1 MQLQTRHGTAGFWAG
16 VVWVIG
22 VGSLALLLGRA
33 SAVQPFVAAALLLV
47 LAVGWLVAIRRL
59 TALVPLAT
67 LTLAW
72 GTSTLPF
79 VSLSFPAKF
88 AMLGAIAAT
97 MVPWLLSGDRH
108 LPVSMPFTIAFGA
121 LVLFATMSVAW
132 SVDADESLQKAI
144 SLALLGAATLI
155 AIPLNCRDEQDARAI
170 LTWNGIAAA
179 AFTLAGLVTG
189 LVGIVSAFEGN
200 GRFLGFLNNPN
211 ALGFWIAPILPVLV
225 VMATQETP
233 GTRRRLL
240 VSSTVVLAA
249 TLAISGSRAGTIAS
263 VAGVLAAFLASGFTG
278 QGRTVKRTVI
288 IGIVAFAAAASIFPA
303 LGLTLRA
310 QTSGNV
316 EGFFELGSG
325 SGRAVVWGEALPLIN
340 GAPVLGHGFG
350 TTPEL
355 FPSVQQQIGT
365 NVLGRT
371 HNSYL
376 EAAVDLGWPGF
387 VLLISLVVSGFVAA
401 WGIVRRPGPH
411 RPFATVLLAGIVGGA
426 VEGLFESGLLAAGSL
441 LALPFWIVVALAHS
455 VRAADRR
462 GLHITAS

>member
-1 MQLQTRHGTAGFWAG
+1 L
-16 VVWVIG
+16 V
-22 VGSLALLLGRA
+22 LL
-33 SAVQPFVAAALLLV
+33 
-47 LAVGWLVAIRRL
+47 LAVGWLVATRRL
-59 TALVPLAT
+59 VFLVPIAT

-79 VSLSFPAKF
+79 ISLTFPAKF

-97 MVPWLLSGDRH
+97 TVPWLLSGDRH

-132 SVDADESLQKAI
+132 SVDPDESLQKAI
-144 SLALLGAATLI
+144 SLALLGAAALI
-155 AIPLNCRDEQDARAI
+155 AIPLNCRDEHDARAV
-170 LTWNGIAAA
+170 LRWNGIAAA
-179 AFTLAGLVTG
+179 GFTLAGLLAGLAG
-189 LVGIVSAFEGN
+189 LVTTYEGN
-200 GRFLGFLNNPN
+200 DRFLGFLNNPN

-225 VMATQETP
+225 VMATQEAQ
-233 GTRRRLL
+233 GTRRKLL
-240 VSSTVVLAA
+240 VCSTVVLAA

-278 QGRTVKRTVI
+278 QGRTVKRIVI
-288 IGIVAFAAAASIFPA
+288 IGIVAFAAAALIFPA
-303 LGLTLRA
+303 LGLTLRS

-325 SGRAVVWGEALPLIN
+325 SGRTVVWREALPLI
-340 GAPVLGHGFG
+340 GAAPVLGHGFG
-350 TTPEL
+350 TTPDL
-355 FPSVQQQIGT
+355 FPSVQQQVGR

-387 VLLISLVVSGFVAA
+387 VLLTSLVLSALVAA
-401 WGIVRRPGPH
+401 WRVVRRPGPH
-411 RPFATVLLAGIVGGA
+411 RAFAIVLMAGLVGGS

-455 VRAADRR
+455 LRAADHR
-462 GLHITAS
+462 GVRITAS